1 MLYYL
6 ILLVIYFVLGFRE
19 LSYPVEKNRGIYTFL
34 LLLPMFIL
42 AALRSLEIG
51 NDTIVY
57 YYAFEQIDEHMSFL
71 QVVRQSRLESGYLLL
86 CYCCCKLGLSFLGL
100 QILVSFII
108 YAGLFYG
115 LRKYSVNI
123 AFCCFYFIASLRMG
137 ATMNIVRMFLAI
149 SVLIYATKFILER
162 KFLRFCLLVAIACT
176 FHKSAFVFFVMYPL
190 CVIKKNRFVISGVV
204 LSAIVIMYLGST
216 FFTWMTDTLD
226 MYEGYVTEERFEN
239 MNMLAVTFTLL
250 TTLAILFFAIYSQY
264 FNMPQYEIKNNAFT
278 KSITFEYFNQMA
290 MYIVLAM
297 SIIGLSNNIMSRI
310 AGYFSIFNMFL
321 LASCFNL
328 VKSTYSKIALYVGFS
343 LFYFAYFMIV
353 LTYRSNW
360 NHIVPYRFFFEL

>member
-1 MLYYL
+1 
-6 ILLVIYFVLGFRE
+6 
-19 LSYPVEKNRGIYTFL
+19 
-34 LLLPMFIL
+34 
-42 AALRSLEIG
+42 
-51 NDTIVY
+51 
-57 YYAFEQIDEHMSFL
+57 
-71 QVVRQSRLESGYLLL
+71 
-86 CYCCCKLGLSFLGL
+86 
-100 QILVSFII
+100 
-108 YAGLFYG
+108 
-115 LRKYSVNI
+115 
-123 AFCCFYFIASLRMG
+123 
-137 ATMNIVRMFLAI
+137 MNIVRMFLAI

-343 LFYFAYFMIV
+343 LFYFAYIMSIFNI
-353 LTYRSNW
+353 LFI
-360 NHIVPYRFFFEL
+360 HK